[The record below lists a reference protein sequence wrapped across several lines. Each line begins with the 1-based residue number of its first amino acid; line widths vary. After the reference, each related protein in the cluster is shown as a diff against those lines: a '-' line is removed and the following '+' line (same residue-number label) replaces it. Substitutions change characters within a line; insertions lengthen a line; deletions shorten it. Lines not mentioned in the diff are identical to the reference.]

1 MKITAKIELGQMD
14 GGHCVNVWLNDQLI
28 NVIGPIP
35 DLGTAEAV
43 QAEQAAIVQKT
54 MQEHVK
60 RLREQIAK
68 PLDEKLSETHN

>member
-1 MKITAKIELGQMD
+1 MKITAKIELGQME
-14 GGHCVNVWLNDQLI
+14 GGHCVNVWLDDRL
-28 NVIGPIP
+28 VEVFGPIP
-35 DLGTAEAV
+35 DIDTAEKV
-43 QAEQAAIVQKT
+43 QAEKAAIVQKA

>member
-1 MKITAKIELGQMD
+1 MKITAKIELGQME
-14 GGHCVNVWLNDQLI
+14 GGHCVNVWLDDRL
-28 NVIGPIP
+28 VEVFGPI
-35 DLGTAEAV
+35 
-43 QAEQAAIVQKT
+43 QAEKAAIVQKA